1 MDQSATDIAR
11 RLAAR
16 AEAVCRH
23 YLPNGRRHGRYW
35 LVGNVRGEPGRSLY
49 VRLVDTERGT
59 AGKWNDAATGE
70 HGDLID
76 IIATS
81 RCCRSFAETLAEA
94 RRFLALPPHDDL
106 PATPAGSA
114 RAGNRTLSAAIKRI
128 LAGTRPITGTIAADY
143 LAARALHNLD
153 GCEALRFHPR
163 LSYRLSSDDHP
174 DTRKYWPALVTRVTD
189 NVGRLTGIHRS
200 WLDPASC
207 AKAPVADPR
216 RSLGA
221 LAGHAVRFGKAHS
234 VMIAGEGIETMLSLR
249 QILPDMPMAAATSA
263 AHLGAFIPPSGLQ
276 RLYIALDKDEA
287 GEIAAARLHD
297 RAHELGIETVFLT
310 PLLGDFNEDLMQRGR
325 EQLTRNIADQLC
337 VPDKER
343 FLAPLSRN
351 IGILS
356 A

>member
-1 MDQSATDIAR
+1 MDQSAKDIAR

-23 YLPNGRRHGRYW
+23 YLPSGRRHGRYW

-49 VRLVDTERGT
+49 VRLVDTERGH

-81 RCCRSFAETLAEA
+81 RSCRSFAETLAEA
-94 RRFLALPPHDDL
+94 RRFLALPPPDDL
-106 PATPAGSA
+106 PAARTGSA

-143 LAARALHNLD
+143 LATRALHNLS
-153 GCEALRFHPR
+153 GCDALRFHPH
-163 LSYRLSSDDHP
+163 LFYRLSSDDHP
-174 DTRKYWPALVTRVTD
+174 DTRKHWPAMIAKVTD
-189 NVGRLTGIHRS
+189 NLGTLTGIHRS
-200 WLDPASC
+200 WLDPASR
-207 AKAPVADPR
+207 AKAPITDPR

-221 LAGHAVRFGKAHS
+221 IAGHAVRFGTADS
-234 VMIAGEGIETMLSLR
+234 VMIVGEGVETMLSLR

-276 RLYIALDKDEA
+276 RLYIALDRDEA
-287 GEIAAARLHD
+287 GETAASRLRD
-297 RAHELGIETVFLT
+297 RTQNLGIETVILT
-310 PLLGDFNEDLMQRGR
+310 PMLGDFNEDLMQLDR
-325 EQLTRNIADQLC
+325 EQLTRNIADQLRI
-337 VPDKER
+337 PDQER
-343 FLAPLSRN
+343 FQASPC
-351 IGILS
+351 
-356 A
+356 